1 MILFPTRHFLM
12 SGENFGYCKGEGGEL
27 LLAFSGWKPSFKIFI
42 IIHDEKCDFSPLEF
56 KWASK

>member
-1 MILFPTRHFLM
+1 M